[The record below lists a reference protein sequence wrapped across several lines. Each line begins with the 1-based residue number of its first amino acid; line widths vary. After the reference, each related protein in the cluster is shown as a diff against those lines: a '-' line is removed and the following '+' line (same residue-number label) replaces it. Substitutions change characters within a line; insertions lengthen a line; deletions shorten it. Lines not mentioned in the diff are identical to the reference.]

1 MELQF
6 DKTLFACLQPS
17 QPPVQNQEQTQEV
30 RLPEGM
36 PDIGNVL
43 GCWGQVIL
51 RGKEWRGDTSG
62 VSGGVMVWVLYLP
75 EEGGPAQSVEAWLP
89 FQMKWNI
96 EPGQYD
102 GTLLALPL
110 LRSADARCLSAR
122 KLMVRV
128 NVSMQAKIL
137 QPMEAE
143 LYQCGQLPEDVQV
156 LKREYPLIVPAE
168 AGEKAFSLEE
178 SFHFS
183 TAEPKVDK
191 LLFYSLKPE
200 ITEKKLMTDKV
211 IFRGVG
217 ILHVLCR
224 SEDGQLWSRD
234 FDVPFSQYAELDR
247 IHEEDGIVELIPLVT
262 NLELEPGGDGSVQM
276 KAGMSGQYVVYD
288 RPRVELAEDAY
299 SPVRPIKTHM
309 SRLQLPIVLDETSE
323 TIHAE
328 TVAQADAQKLVDV
341 TFWHEH
347 PYMMTGDAGVEG
359 ELGGIFQTLYY
370 DPDGQLQCIQ
380 TRWEG
385 DWQLPADPQC
395 NVSAV
400 LQSSGIAQASQD
412 GAGVRL
418 RGDLWM
424 QSRTGSAQGLSM
436 ITGLTLGE
444 EQAPD
449 PGRPTLIIRKAGE
462 DTLWDIAKQ
471 TGSTVAAI
479 EKANS
484 LQQEPEK
491 DRMLLI
497 PVP

>member
-6 DKTLFACLQPS
+6 DKTLFSCLQTS
-17 QPPVQNQEQTQEV
+17 QPPVQNQEQTQEL

-43 GCWGQVIL
+43 GCWGQIML

-75 EEGGPAQSVEAWLP
+75 EEGGPVQSVEAWLP
-89 FQMKWNI
+89 FQMKWNVQ
-96 EPGQYD
+96 PGQYD
-102 GTLLALPL
+102 GTLQVLPL

-128 NVSMQAKIL
+128 NVSAQARIL
-137 QPMEAE
+137 QPMETE
-143 LYQCGQLPEDVQV
+143 LYQCGQLPEDVQI
-156 LKREYPLIVPAE
+156 LKKSYPLTVPSE
-168 AGEKAFSLEE
+168 AGEKAFALEE

-191 LLFYSLKPE
+191 ILFCSLKPE

-224 SEDGQLWSRD
+224 SEDGQLWNRD

-247 IHEEDGIVELIPLVT
+247 VHEEDGIVELVPLVT
-262 NLELEPGGDGSVQM
+262 NLELETGEDGSVQL
-276 KAGMSGQYVVYD
+276 KAGLSGQYVIYD
-288 RPRVELAEDAY
+288 RPVVELIEDAY
-299 SPVRPIKTHM
+299 SPLRAVQPQMTQ
-309 SRLQLPIVLDETSE
+309 LQLPVLLDATSE
-323 TIHAE
+323 TVRAE
-328 TVAQADAQKLVDV
+328 TLVQTDAQKLVDV
-341 TFWHEH
+341 TFWHAH
-347 PYMMTGDAGVEG
+347 PYMMPEGADVDAELEG
-359 ELGGIFQTLYY
+359 MFQTLYY

-385 DWQLPADPQC
+385 EWQLPADSPGS
-395 NVSAV
+395 VSAL
-400 LQSSGIAQASQD
+400 LQSSGVAQASQD
-412 GAGVRL
+412 GAGIRL

-424 QSRTGSAQGLSM
+424 QSRTGAAQGLAM
-436 ITGLTLGE
+436 ITGLSLGE
-444 EQAPD
+444 EQKKDPD
-449 PGRPTLIIRKAGE
+449 RPTLIIRKVGE

-471 TGSTVAAI
+471 TGSTVSAI
-479 EKANS
+479 ERANG
-484 LQQEPEK
+484 LLQEPEK

-497 PVP
+497 PIP